1 MKKPIVGVASKIN
14 LCKDFDKYFSK
25 DKFVDFISGLYLMN
39 IEKGTLEKSTIPKFK
54 SFKIVEKQNIGNKKK
69 RKKRC
74 ASYTATFLI
83 QIFPIKRLN
92 LEI

>member
-1 MKKPIVGVASKIN
+1 MKKPNVGVTSKIN

-25 DKFVDFISGLYLMN
+25 DKFIDFISGLYLMN
-39 IEKGTLEKSTIPKFK
+39 IEKGILEKCTIPKFR

-69 RKKRC
+69 RKKRG
-74 ASYTATFLI
+74 AIYTGTFLT
-83 QIFPIKRLN
+83 QIFPVKRLN